1 MILLKLSTRM
11 SSLATSRGITM
22 RVRSALLG
30 TVFLVSI
37 SAAANEVTVESEA
50 AKEKISTTIDLARGT
65 QSWIDKLTL
74 TPRVLQASDTNASPS
89 LGLAYRFK
97 AKPVVRD
104 LTSDAVPGEP
114 IPATRQVAFEL
125 DASGLYAARVEA
137 NQSKLVDLSSS
148 GSWLWIGELGPAGTI
163 FAKTAF
169 GAAYSR
175 EQGGGKNDSRWEISQ
190 GIGKVFPSLNYT
202 QILSRF
208 AIANISP
215 KNDAAREKAIGG
227 SLGNY
232 QRWEGEIVLVIPVQ
246 RGMIRKIEFN
256 HREFR
261 EVSAPNSVKS
271 AGLDNFR
278 LSSIYVGLDKGLFVA
293 FSRGGLPADRE
304 GSKVLQVGWSTNL
317 D

>member
-1 MILLKLSTRM
+1 M
-11 SSLATSRGITM
+11 
-22 RVRSALLG
+22 
-30 TVFLVSI
+30 
-37 SAAANEVTVESEA
+37 
-50 AKEKISTTIDLARGT
+50 
-65 QSWIDKLTL
+65 
-74 TPRVLQASDTNASPS
+74 
-89 LGLAYRFK
+89 
-97 AKPVVRD
+97 
-104 LTSDAVPGEP
+104 
-114 IPATRQVAFEL
+114 AFEL

-208 AIANISP
+208 ALANISP
-215 KNDAAREKAIGG
+215 KNDVTREKAIGG

-232 QRWEGEIVLVIPVQ
+232 RRWEGEIVLVIPVQ